1 MPLTSLTVA
10 LPTNNN
16 VMFSRIVFG
25 VFLMTGASVWAT
37 DEARSL
43 CTKTETT
50 VFSCEHKKKVA
61 SICASFGPDKSL
73 KYVQY
78 RFGKNSAEISIP
90 PTDHFSSD
98 LINAYTTSGAHG
110 GSETISF
117 SAGEYA
123 YQITNIWDMR
133 GPGDTSVTV
142 FKNRSKLSYLP
153 CTLTSDDRL
162 LHSFID
168 ENHFK
173 RGADLQ

>member
-1 MPLTSLTVA
+1 M
-10 LPTNNN
+10 TN
-16 VMFSRIVFG
+16 VS
-25 VFLMTGASVWAT
+25 AWAA
-37 DEARSL
+37 DEAPSL

-50 VFSCEHKKKVA
+50 VFSCEHNKKVA
-61 SICASFGPDKSL
+61 SICASFGPGKSL

-78 RFGKNSAEISIP
+78 RFGKKKAEISVP
-90 PTDHFSSD
+90 PTDQFNSD
-98 LINAYTTSGAHG
+98 LVNAYTTSGAHG

-117 SAGEYA
+117 SAGKYA
-123 YQITNIWDMR
+123 YQIQNIWDMR
-133 GPGDTSVTV
+133 GPSDTSVTV
-142 FKNRSKLSYLP
+142 FKNSSKLSSLP